1 MKRFLS
7 LFLSIVLILSSLTL
21 MSSAYWYTAD
31 DKKDGNFYYQDIN
44 DSSVAITAYEGEK
57 EVLTIPATLAGKKVV
72 AIGEIFCWHNKD
84 LKEVIIE
91 NGIKSIEF
99 NAFAGCENL

>member
-21 MSSAYWYTAD
+21 MSSAYWYTTD
-31 DKKDGNFYYQDIN
+31 DKKNGNFYYQDIN

-57 EVLTIPATLAGKKVV
+57 EVLTIPATLPEKKLLPS
-72 AIGEIFCWHNKD
+72 A
-84 LKEVIIE
+84 
-91 NGIKSIEF
+91 KS
-99 NAFAGCENL
+99 FAGTTKT